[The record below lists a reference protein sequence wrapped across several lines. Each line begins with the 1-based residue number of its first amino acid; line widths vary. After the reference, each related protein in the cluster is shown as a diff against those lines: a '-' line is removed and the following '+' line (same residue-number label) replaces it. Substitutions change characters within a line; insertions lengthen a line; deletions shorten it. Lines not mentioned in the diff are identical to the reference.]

1 MREIIISAGID
12 IGTSTTQLIFSK
24 ITMENRASSY
34 SVPRIVIV
42 DKEVIYRS
50 DVYFTPLSS
59 QTEIDATEVLKI
71 IEGEYKKAGMSPKDI
86 DTGAIIITGETARKS
101 NASTVLNAL
110 SGMAGDFV
118 VATAGP
124 DLESVLSGRG
134 AGADTLSKEL
144 FWTVANIDIGGGT
157 SNVCVFNKGN
167 VSAVSCLDI
176 GGRLIKITDNKIS
189 YIYTKIA
196 ALARENG
203 ININIGDR
211 ADVGILTKI
220 CNLMADVLSAEMHIE
235 SSNNQKFFHTNDGD
249 MINQDIKIDAI
260 TFSGGVADYIYND
273 EPGGDVFKYGDIG
286 ILLGRAIKNSS
297 LFSKIKILKSVET
310 LRATVVGAGTH
321 TTEISG
327 STISYNE
334 DKLPIKNIPV
344 IKINDDE
351 PIEDTIKKNLTLYMP
366 EGNIEQVA
374 IAFSGTNLTS
384 YISVQETAQSI
395 ISGTKALIES
405 NHPLIIV
412 VYEDIAKVL
421 GNALNILLQ
430 HKKDVICIDGIK
442 AGSGDYIDIGNPIAD
457 GQVIP
462 VVIKTLIFNS

>member
-1 MREIIISAGID
+1 MKEIIISAGID

-50 DVYFTPLSS
+50 DIYFTPLSS
-59 QTEIDATEVLKI
+59 QTEIDAPGVLKI
-71 IEGEYKKAGMSPKDI
+71 IEDEYKKAGMSPKDI

-101 NASTVLNAL
+101 NASLVLNAL

-134 AGADTLSKEL
+134 AGADILSKEL
-144 FWTVANIDIGGGT
+144 FLSVANIDIGGGT

-176 GGRLIKITDNKIS
+176 GGRLIKIVDNKIS

-196 ALARENG
+196 SLAKDNG

-211 ADVGILTKI
+211 ADVNILTKI
-220 CNLMADVLSAEMHIE
+220 CNLMADILATEMHIK
-235 SSNNQKFFHTNDGD
+235 SSNNQKFFHTNDGN
-249 MINQDIKIDAI
+249 MINEHIPIDAI

-273 EPGGDVFKYGDIG
+273 DGTTDVFKYGDIG
-286 ILLGRAIKNSS
+286 ILLGRAIKSS
-297 LFSKIKILKSVET
+297 SFFSGIKILKSAET

-351 PIEDTIKKNLTLYMP
+351 HIEDTIKKNIPLYMP
-366 EGNIEQVA
+366 EGNIEQIA

-384 YISVQETAQSI
+384 YISVQETAKSI
-395 ISGTKALIES
+395 ISGAEMLINS
-405 NHPLIIV
+405 RHPLIIV

-421 GNALNILLQ
+421 GNALNVLLG
-430 HKKDVICIDGIK
+430 HKKDVICIDGIT
-442 AGSGDYIDIGNPIAD
+442 AGAGDYIDVGKPIAD
-457 GQVIP
+457 GKVIP

>member
-1 MREIIISAGID
+1 MKEIIISAGID

-34 SVPRIVIV
+34 SVPKIVIV

-50 DVYFTPLSS
+50 DIYFTPLSS
-59 QTEIDATEVLKI
+59 QTEIDAVAVLKI
-71 IEGEYKKAGMSPKDI
+71 IEGEYKKAGMNPKDI
-86 DTGAIIITGETARKS
+86 DTGAIIITGETARKT
-101 NASTVLNAL
+101 NASTVLSAL

-134 AGADTLSKEL
+134 AGADVLSKEL
-144 FWTVANIDIGGGT
+144 FLKVANIDIGGGT
-157 SNVCVFNKGN
+157 SNVCVFDRGN

-176 GGRLIKITDNKIS
+176 GGRLIKIIDNKIS

-196 ALARENG
+196 TLAKDNG
-203 ININIGDR
+203 INLNIGDI
-211 ADVGILTKI
+211 ADINTLSKI
-220 CNLMADVLSAEMHIE
+220 CDLMARILATEMHII
-235 SSNNQKFFHTNDGD
+235 SSDNQKFFHTNDGN
-249 MINQDIKIDAI
+249 MIDKDISINAI

-273 EPGGDVFKYGDIG
+273 DNTEDVFKYGDIG
-286 ILLGRAIKNSS
+286 ILLGRSIKNSD
-297 LFSKIKILKSVET
+297 LFNSIKVLKSKET

-327 STISYNE
+327 STISYNK

-351 PIEDTIKKNLTLYMP
+351 HIEYTIKKNLLLYMP
-366 EGNIEQVA
+366 EGKIEQVA

-384 YISVQETAQSI
+384 YVSLQETAQAI
-395 ISGTKALIES
+395 ILGAKTLIDS
-405 NHPLIIV
+405 RHSLVIV
-412 VYEDIAKVL
+412 VYEDIAKAL
-421 GNALNILLQ
+421 GNALNVLLE
-430 HKKDVICIDGIK
+430 HKKDVICIDGIT
-442 AGSGDYIDIGNPIAD
+442 AGSGDYIDIGNPMAD
-457 GQVIP
+457 GKVIP

>member
-1 MREIIISAGID
+1 MKEIIISAGID

-34 SVPRIVIV
+34 SVPKIVIV
-42 DKEVIYRS
+42 DKQVIYRS
-50 DVYFTPLSS
+50 DIYFTPLSS
-59 QTEIDATEVLKI
+59 QTEIDAVAVLKI
-71 IEGEYKKAGMSPKDI
+71 VENEYKKAGMTPKDI
-86 DTGAIIITGETARKS
+86 QTGAIIITGETARKT
-101 NASTVLNAL
+101 NASSVLSAL

-118 VATAGP
+118 VAAAGP

-134 AGADTLSKEL
+134 AGADILSKEL
-144 FWTVANIDIGGGT
+144 FLSVANIDIGGGT

-167 VSAVSCLDI
+167 VAAVSCLDI
-176 GGRLIKITDNKIS
+176 GGRLIKIVDNKIS
-189 YIYTKIA
+189 YIYTKIDS
-196 ALARENG
+196 LAKDNG
-203 ININIGDR
+203 ININIGDK
-211 ADVGILTKI
+211 ADVDTLSKI
-220 CNLMADVLSAEMHIE
+220 CNLMVDVLATEMKIKA
-235 SSNNQKFFHTNDGD
+235 SDNKFFHTNDGN
-249 MINQDIKIDAI
+249 MINQNILIDAI

-273 EPGGDVFKYGDIG
+273 EPSVDVFKYGDIG

-297 LFSKIKILKSVET
+297 LFSSIKILKSKET

-344 IKINDDE
+344 IKIDDNE
-351 PIEDTIKKNLTLYMP
+351 CIEDVITKNLPLYMP
-366 EGNIEQVA
+366 EGNVEQVA

-384 YISVQETAQSI
+384 YVSVQETAKSI
-395 ISGTKALIES
+395 ILGAKPLIDS
-405 NHPLIIV
+405 FHPLIIV

-421 GNALNILLQ
+421 GNALNILLEN
-430 HKKDVICIDGIK
+430 KKDVICIDGIT
-442 AGSGDYIDIGNPIAD
+442 AGAGDYIDVGKPIAE
-457 GQVIP
+457 GKVIP